1 MNLIMSI
8 PKCEVMHEQVLK
20 DSSLWGMEDRAEPPE
35 DWLAIAVRKTLLA
48 WIGSAEPDPDIWT
61 RIRQQ
66 VELLTPSA
74 DCKGE
79 THHVSNWV
87 GGQMVNWGCKLQRYD
102 TAAVAGCPQVA
113 TCQ

>member
-20 DSSLWGMEDRAEPPE
+20 HSSLWGMEDRAEPPE
-35 DWLAIAVRKTLLA
+35 DWLATAIRKALFA
-48 WIGSAEPDPDIWT
+48 WIDSTEPAPNIWT

-66 VELLTPSA
+66 VEPPTPSA

-79 THHVSNWV
+79 TQYAS
-87 GGQMVNWGCKLQRYD
+87 KL
-102 TAAVAGCPQVA
+102 
-113 TCQ
+113 